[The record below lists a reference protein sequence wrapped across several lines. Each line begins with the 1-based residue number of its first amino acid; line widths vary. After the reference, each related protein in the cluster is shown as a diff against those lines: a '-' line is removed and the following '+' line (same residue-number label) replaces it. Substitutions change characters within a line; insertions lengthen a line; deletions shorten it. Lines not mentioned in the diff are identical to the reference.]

1 MFPILGRDQFGQEGA
16 KQRNGK
22 QVASEKSAKKGR
34 KKTKKSSVEDTLLD
48 SGNWINPKQTAN
60 MPKDAGRRR
69 VHAHGQS
76 AGHWITAENGK
87 KVSSTTFLAEKLF
100 YSPAP
105 EHRHAHTH
113 TRTRTHGHLYLL
125 IMMYTRHAKRCW
137 LETVS
142 L

>member
-60 MPKDAGRRR
+60 MPKDAGKRR

-87 KVSSTTFLAEKLF
+87 KVINTTFLAEKLF
-100 YSPAP
+100 YSPP
-105 EHRHAHTH
+105 PNTDTHTHTNTHTNTH
-113 TRTRTHGHLYLL
+113 TRTSIFADSDVYVTFSSHL
-125 IMMYTRHAKRCW
+125 
-137 LETVS
+137 
-142 L
+142 